1 MYNRRSERI
10 DSFAE
15 IRSDEYFRNLSDSI
29 RNEIKGESK
38 EKILKIDEDEYK
50 KYLEEKYSLE
60 PLEIDK
66 ENKIINQPTKQ
77 SETRSNR
84 LGRSFVYEYY
94 EFKVTYPFS
103 GTPSLFKIAPSRRTL
118 ASSNVELN
126 YANQTISIQIQIENK
141 DPDEFKKTE
150 QRVYHSAFV
159 NIKNVNPEVDKWNRT
174 LSGLVERFFD
184 SIKKE
189 YLEENRFFEEINV
202 KTDAETDFIF
212 STPEIKKKIIPKPEV
227 KEGKQFAS
235 EPTISEEMYSDILSV
250 INTAGKKMERKP
262 SLYKNKDEEELR
274 DQILFLLETRYEG
287 TTATGETFN
296 KKGKTDIIL
305 KYSKDGSN
313 LFVAECKYWAGAK
326 ELQEAINQLFD
337 RYLTWRDS
345 KAALIVFVQNKSFTN
360 VLDQIENIVSGHE
373 YFSENKGQNG
383 ESSFSFLMHIPE
395 DSDKNVFL
403 EVILFHFP
411 E

>member
-1 MYNRRSERI
+1 MYNRRSEQI

-15 IRSDEYFRNLSDSI
+15 VRNDEYFRNLSDSI

-38 EKILKIDEDEYK
+38 EKILKIDESEYK
-50 KYLEEKYSLE
+50 NYLKEKYRLE
-60 PLEIDK
+60 PIEIDK
-66 ENKIINQPTKQ
+66 ENKVINKPTKQ
-77 SETRSNR
+77 SEPRTNR
-84 LGRSFVYEYY
+84 LGRTFNYEYY
-94 EFKVTYPFS
+94 DFKVTYPFS
-103 GTPSLFKIAPSRRTL
+103 GTPSLFKVAPSRRTL
-118 ASSNVELN
+118 ASSRVEIN
-126 YANQTISIQIQIENK
+126 YTNHSVSIRVKIDSK
-141 DPDEFKKTE
+141 DSDEFKKTE
-150 QRVYHSAFV
+150 QRIYHSAFV
-159 NIKNVNPEVDKWNRT
+159 NIKNVNTEVDKWNRKLT
-174 LSGLVERFFD
+174 GLVDRFFD

-189 YLEENRFFEEINV
+189 YLEENKFFEEINV
-202 KTDAETDFIF
+202 NTDNETDFIF
-212 STPEIKKKIIPKPEV
+212 SAPEIKKKIIPKPEV
-227 KEGKQFAS
+227 KEDKRFTS

-250 INTAGKKMERKP
+250 INAAGKKMERKP

-313 LFVAECKYWAGAK
+313 LFVAECKFWAGEK
-326 ELQEAINQLFD
+326 ELKGAISQLFD

-360 VLDQIENIVSGHE
+360 VLNQIKKIVSDHE
-373 YFSENKGQNG
+373 YFLEDTGQNG
-383 ESSFSFLMHIPE
+383 KSTYSFLMHLPE
-395 DSDKNVFL
+395 DSDKKVFL

>member
-1 MYNRRSERI
+1 MYNRRSEQI
-10 DSFAE
+10 NSFAE
-15 IRSDEYFRNLSDSI
+15 IRSDEYFRNLSSSI

-38 EKILKIDEDEYK
+38 EKILKIDETEYK
-50 KYLEEKYSLE
+50 KYLEEKYRLE
-60 PLEIDK
+60 PIEIDK
-66 ENKIINQPTKQ
+66 ENKVVNQPNKK
-77 SETRSNR
+77 SEQRTDSYRANY
-84 LGRSFVYEYY
+84 VYEYY
-94 EFKVTYPFS
+94 EFKVTYPFI
-103 GTPSLFKIAPSRRTL
+103 GTPSLFKVAPSRRTL
-118 ASSNVELN
+118 ASSNIELN
-126 YANQTISIQIQIENK
+126 FANRTVSIRVNIDIK

-150 QRVYHSAFV
+150 QRTYHSAFV
-159 NIKNVNPEVDKWNRT
+159 NIKNINPEVDKWNT
-174 LSGLVERFFD
+174 KLNGLVERFFD

-189 YLEENRFFEEINV
+189 YLEENKFFEEINV
-202 KTDAETDFIF
+202 KTDKETDIIF
-212 STPEIKKKIIPKPEV
+212 STPEIKKKIIPKPEI

-250 INTAGKKMERKP
+250 INIAGKKMERKP
-262 SLYKNKDEEELR
+262 SLYKNKGEEELR

-313 LFVAECKYWAGAK
+313 LFVAECKFWSGEK
-326 ELQEAINQLFD
+326 EIKEAINQLFD

-345 KAALIVFVQNKSFTN
+345 KAALIIFVQNKSFTN
-360 VLDQIENIVSGHE
+360 VLTQIKNIVSGHE
-373 YFSENKGQNG
+373 YFSKDKGQSG
-383 ESSFSFLMHIPE
+383 ESTFSFIMHLPE